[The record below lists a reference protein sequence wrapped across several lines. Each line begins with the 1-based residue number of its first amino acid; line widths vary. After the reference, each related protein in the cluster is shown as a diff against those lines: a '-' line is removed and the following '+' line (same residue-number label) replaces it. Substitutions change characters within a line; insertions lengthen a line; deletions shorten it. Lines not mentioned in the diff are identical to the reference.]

1 MNSISIFRH
10 NNYVAFKRF
19 MNSTRASSGTT
30 TTAARATT
38 TYEAFRMFMR
48 FMNSSSIFKHNN
60 INNNYVGVQKTKFIL
75 TGTHFRRVQ
84 RYEVHEQSEHV
95 QAQQQQ
101 QHEQQLQLCR
111 RSKTEIHFNL
121 NKFPSIDDALRCSS
135 VVDVICEKNFR
146 QKFIKISGTI
156 IAALDKVLSNAATTF

>member
-1 MNSISIFRH
+1 MSIFRH

-101 QHEQQLQLCR
+101 QQHEQQLQLCR

-156 IAALDKVLSNAATTF
+156 IAALDSSAA